1 MEEEYEIHVYGE
13 KNHSA
18 VRAVR
23 NQIIA
28 GLPKDVF
35 ILQEGA
41 ASPKNELDD
50 SKASLQTDILFAY
63 LFSRAPLP
71 ESEAQIVLKKK
82 MNMVVGMLEE
92 ATDLPKSVDL
102 LLGKIKSSWK
112 DPNENKIK
120 ILSLISPLVKTFSFN
135 YKEIWD
141 HYFMENNSEWGA
153 PYRKAMFTLLD
164 LTIYDSFMVLTK
176 GRLYEPF
183 AVEFVLITQTA
194 REDKMIQ
201 RIIERAK
208 KGRVVVFTGFA
219 HMQNLCDTLRKYF
232 KVKCTVLERKEE
244 SNARTIKR
252 QRLELLKRSA
262 DSLAVDVNKLKF

>member
-1 MEEEYEIHVYGE
+1 MEEEYEIHVYGQ

-18 VRAVR
+18 SRR
-23 NQIIA
+23 IKKEIIA

-35 ILQEGA
+35 ILEEGA

-63 LFSRAPLP
+63 LSSRAPLP
-71 ESEAQIVLKKK
+71 ESKAQIVLQKK

-120 ILSLISPLVKTFSFN
+120 ILSLILPLVKTFSFN
-135 YKEIWD
+135 YKEIWE
-141 HYFMENNSEWGA
+141 HYFMKNNSEWGA

-164 LTIYDSFMVLTK
+164 LTLYDSFMVLTK

-183 AVEFVLITQTA
+183 AEEFVLITQTA

-244 SNARTIKR
+244 SNARTVKK